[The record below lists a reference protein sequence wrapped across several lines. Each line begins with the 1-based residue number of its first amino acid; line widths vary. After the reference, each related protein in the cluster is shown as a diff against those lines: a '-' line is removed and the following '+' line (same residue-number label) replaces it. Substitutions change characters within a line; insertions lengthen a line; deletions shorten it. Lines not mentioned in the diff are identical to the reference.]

1 MKSNILLILLVG
13 VAIALSTPLAY
24 ADTYRGEDYSIENMP
39 NNFKK
44 WTGGLPTYIEDYN
57 GDYVPYLVQEDASM
71 VQVETEDGSF
81 VWDKSACAISFYRNG
96 YIEEGEQPVIGSD
109 SFVIHGALNGTDNWN
124 QLSAINGATCQTE
137 VIEDGNDVEVRGTK
151 HVDGQG
157 TFVIRYIKAE
167 GADLKTQLEVTNL
180 NPAWNNHKLAVIE
193 TLHVPDNVKLGDTVY
208 NVEANNGTFVG
219 RTWIQNHGA
228 EIVNIS
234 DNINYEIGLGWDQLW
249 GINVVYEDNTSK
261 LVFDYSNQNNI
272 ILPGETLILD
282 PTFSSSS
289 NTFAITLTDST
300 NDDDCADFVSA
311 ASGSTVSVRTYRTF
325 DSSDCI
331 VSTIEWDTSSI
342 PDNANITD
350 TRFKFE
356 VSSCS
361 TFCSTVDIVAMSA
374 QPSVT
379 ANSTNFSNVRNGATY
394 SNANHL
400 TVATNYDLDLGTT
413 ADSNVQSNLLDDW
426 FAVGL
431 DPDAYL
437 ETSNAYISSVPLT
450 SATPNP
456 TLEIVYSTPPN
467 EPTSLTGI
475 QTNST
480 NVQLSW
486 TAPTDNGGSPITGY
500 VVNRNQTSLA
510 VIGNV
515 TTYDDNTISSDTFYN
530 YTVQAT
536 NAIGNGTES
545 TPSTIQTVGVPDA
558 PTNLVAVPTP
568 GIAGS
573 IDLSWTAPS
582 GNVTGYGIERET
594 PIGDGFA
601 WVTDDTAS
609 PLTDSSLANGTQY
622 NYRIYAYNAGGNST
636 YSSDANA
643 TTLEEPGVPTNVT
656 ASVVGA
662 LDILVSW
669 DAPADIGSNTVIEGY
684 NIIRSVDGGAWT
696 SLVEWLPAETYND
709 LSVAINTTYAY
720 AIIAKGDV
728 IDSNFSASSN
738 NATIPYVPD
747 APTNLSVESLSTTDL
762 KLTWTAPVDNG
773 GSAITSYRIEY
784 ESPIGDGWTTLTD
797 TGNTNTEYTGV
808 FSPATQ
814 YNFRVN
820 ATNIGTGPS
829 SITAYNWTQANPP
842 TSPSGTKS
850 VEVITSTPTGPGSL
864 PFNATS
870 IDKLDISYSISDP
883 DVNGYLIERSLNGVD
898 GWTVVESNYT
908 GVVYNNVER
917 NTSASLNYNTDQ
929 QNEIWYSDGLNPMW
943 DYDNNDIPA
952 GALIDKA
959 YMRFNLDD
967 AFNDGGN
974 ARIAIYNASDNTWLG
989 GVSDEVTIPTNGVG
1003 YPDGSDARIEFPFST
1018 PYKMTEDEIR
1028 FALWKNSGRF
1038 VPLHSNGAG
1047 NSIKDMSTS
1056 YSGSGDPPTTLSGSV
1071 NTSND
1076 HWYLDLDIIRPDR
1089 YTDTSLN
1096 QDTTYFYRVAS
1107 IINPIGPYSPPFSAT
1122 TGNDPD
1128 APDNVLASFAGPPLS
1143 VLVSW
1148 DAPVDIGDNTVITGY
1163 DIIRSVDGGSWLSLV
1178 NDTAGLTYDDSSVA
1192 LNTTYA
1198 YSISA
1203 KGDVIDG
1210 NFSASSN
1217 AIATPSMSNP
1227 PTGLVATPQDTNTSM
1242 YLDWTAAD
1250 DGVGGASIF
1259 GYKIERQIDG
1269 GGWSVAIADTGSAV
1283 TNAYDTG
1290 LSTETTYDWRVS
1302 ANSYVNT
1309 TNPSAPETAEFSHA
1323 VVTLSGVIL
1332 PSQLAELTISANMTY
1347 GIPDTTVDVLRLY
1360 ADGDLIQTTY
1370 PSETMSKND
1379 EFTFPLMYNNK
1390 GDLTPTDYQVM
1401 IDTSNGE
1408 AGQVLQFT
1416 SNIVQLTQTDTSPP
1430 PVFNQGLGETV
1441 IYTAVETRSSNY
1453 TSSDFEFIAQPV
1465 DYDLVVKYIKSND
1478 LNDVRIFVWE
1488 DVVANTTASIP
1499 VLADD
1504 DYYISFYHD
1513 PSFVFSGN
1521 ETGGNATIPSGYQ
1534 ATTTLR
1540 STQDPDGPRDI
1551 GIESMG
1557 DLFGL
1562 PMVFIFVIGLAAVFT
1577 GRSAPMGIIFIV
1589 VTIGMMA
1596 YMGLISFDFDPANA
1610 SNTATWAIL
1619 IIAMIIGVFVGKRW
1633 D

>member
-1 MKSNILLILLVG
+1 LVG

-81 VWDKSACAISFYRNG
+81 VWDKSACAITFYRNG

-234 DNINYEIGLGWDQLW
+234 DNINYEVGLGWDQLW

-379 ANSTNFSNVRNGATY
+379 ANSTNFSNVRNGTTY

-536 NAIGNGTES
+536 NAVGNGTES
-545 TPSTIQTVGVPDA
+545 TPSTIQTVSVPDA

-656 ASVVGA
+656 ASISDPPSLNVT
-662 LDILVSW
+662 VSW
-669 DAPADIGSNTVIEGY
+669 VAPVDIGSNTVITGY
-684 NIIRSVDGGAWT
+684 DIIRSVDGGAWT
-696 SLVEWLPAETYND
+696 SLVNDTAGLTYND

-720 AIIAKGDV
+720 AISAKGDV
-728 IDSNFSASSN
+728 IDGNFSASSN
-738 NATIPYVPD
+738 NATIPNVPD

-762 KLTWTAPVDNG
+762 KLTWTA
-773 GSAITSYRIEY
+773 
-784 ESPIGDGWTTLTD
+784 
-797 TGNTNTEYTGV
+797 
-808 FSPATQ
+808 Q
-814 YNFRVN
+814 
-820 ATNIGTGPS
+820 
-829 SITAYNWTQANPP
+829 
-842 TSPSGTKS
+842 
-850 VEVITSTPTGPGSL
+850 
-864 PFNATS
+864 
-870 IDKLDISYSISDP
+870 
-883 DVNGYLIERSLNGVD
+883 
-898 GWTVVESNYT
+898 
-908 GVVYNNVER
+908 
-917 NTSASLNYNTDQ
+917 
-929 QNEIWYSDGLNPMW
+929 
-943 DYDNNDIPA
+943 
-952 GALIDKA
+952 
-959 YMRFNLDD
+959 
-967 AFNDGGN
+967 
-974 ARIAIYNASDNTWLG
+974 
-989 GVSDEVTIPTNGVG
+989 
-1003 YPDGSDARIEFPFST
+1003 
-1018 PYKMTEDEIR
+1018 
-1028 FALWKNSGRF
+1028 
-1038 VPLHSNGAG
+1038 H
-1047 NSIKDMSTS
+1047 
-1056 YSGSGDPPTTLSGSV
+1056 
-1071 NTSND
+1071 
-1076 HWYLDLDIIRPDR
+1076 
-1089 YTDTSLN
+1089 
-1096 QDTTYFYRVAS
+1096 
-1107 IINPIGPYSPPFSAT
+1107 
-1122 TGNDPD
+1122 
-1128 APDNVLASFAGPPLS
+1128 
-1143 VLVSW
+1143 
-1148 DAPVDIGDNTVITGY
+1148 
-1163 DIIRSVDGGSWLSLV
+1163 
-1178 NDTAGLTYDDSSVA
+1178 
-1192 LNTTYA
+1192 
-1198 YSISA
+1198 
-1203 KGDVIDG
+1203 
-1210 NFSASSN
+1210 
-1217 AIATPSMSNP
+1217 
-1227 PTGLVATPQDTNTSM
+1227 
-1242 YLDWTAAD
+1242 
-1250 DGVGGASIF
+1250 
-1259 GYKIERQIDG
+1259 
-1269 GGWSVAIADTGSAV
+1269 
-1283 TNAYDTG
+1283 
-1290 LSTETTYDWRVS
+1290 
-1302 ANSYVNT
+1302 
-1309 TNPSAPETAEFSHA
+1309 
-1323 VVTLSGVIL
+1323 
-1332 PSQLAELTISANMTY
+1332 
-1347 GIPDTTVDVLRLY
+1347 
-1360 ADGDLIQTTY
+1360 
-1370 PSETMSKND
+1370 
-1379 EFTFPLMYNNK
+1379 
-1390 GDLTPTDYQVM
+1390 
-1401 IDTSNGE
+1401 
-1408 AGQVLQFT
+1408 
-1416 SNIVQLTQTDTSPP
+1416 
-1430 PVFNQGLGETV
+1430 
-1441 IYTAVETRSSNY
+1441 
-1453 TSSDFEFIAQPV
+1453 
-1465 DYDLVVKYIKSND
+1465 
-1478 LNDVRIFVWE
+1478 
-1488 DVVANTTASIP
+1488 
-1499 VLADD
+1499 
-1504 DYYISFYHD
+1504 
-1513 PSFVFSGN
+1513 
-1521 ETGGNATIPSGYQ
+1521 
-1534 ATTTLR
+1534 
-1540 STQDPDGPRDI
+1540 
-1551 GIESMG
+1551 
-1557 DLFGL
+1557 
-1562 PMVFIFVIGLAAVFT
+1562 
-1577 GRSAPMGIIFIV
+1577 
-1589 VTIGMMA
+1589 
-1596 YMGLISFDFDPANA
+1596 
-1610 SNTATWAIL
+1610 
-1619 IIAMIIGVFVGKRW
+1619 
-1633 D
+1633 